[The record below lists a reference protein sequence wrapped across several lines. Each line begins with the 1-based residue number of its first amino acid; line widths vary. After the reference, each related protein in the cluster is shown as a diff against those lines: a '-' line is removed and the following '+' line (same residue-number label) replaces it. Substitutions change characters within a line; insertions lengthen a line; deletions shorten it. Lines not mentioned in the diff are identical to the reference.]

1 MRAVFIPI
9 ALATAIWQPVRP
21 GVWYRAAQMAERGP
35 LSPVQVVAVRID
47 PRLVKFSLEVGSE
60 EDQTRRGWTIDA
72 ITDQDAVAMNAGQ
85 FGAAGSWGW
94 VVRDGIER
102 QPPGSGSTAMA
113 FVVDS
118 AGIPSLI
125 DQSELAERRGHVRL
139 AFQSYP
145 ALLVGNGELPRE
157 LVAGGRGVD
166 LEHRDSR
173 LAVGIRDDGSVVV
186 ALTRFTG
193 LGAGGGTIPWGPTVG
208 EMAAYMRSLGCR
220 RAMLL
225 DGGVSGQLALRK
237 RDGTLRRWANWRTV
251 PLGLVATTLG
261 IDRQSRTLTKQ
272 DRPQSHRGH
281 GEMPSR

>member
-1 MRAVFIPI
+1 M
-9 ALATAIWQPVRP
+9 
-21 GVWYRAAQMAERGP
+21 AASGP
-35 LSPVQVVAVRID
+35 LSPVQVVAVRVD
-47 PRLVKFSLEVGSE
+47 PKLVRFSLEAGSE
-60 EDQTRRGWTIDA
+60 DDQTRRGWTIDG
-72 ITDQDAVAMNAGQ
+72 IGDRGAVAFNAGQ
-85 FGAAGSWGW
+85 FGAGGSWGW

-118 AGIPSLI
+118 AGVPSLI
-125 DQSELAERRGHVRL
+125 EQSELAAKRGRVTL

-157 LVAGGRGVD
+157 LEAPGRGVD

-173 LAVGIRDDGSVVV
+173 LAIGIREDGAVIV

-193 LGAGGGTIPWGPTVG
+193 LGGSAGTLPWGPTVG

-225 DGGVSGQLALRK
+225 DGGVSGQLAMRNK
-237 RDGTLRRWANWRTV
+237 DGTVRRWANWRTV
-251 PLGLVATTLG
+251 PLGLVVTALGDASPRATASTLPVG
-261 IDRQSRTLTKQ
+261 RA
-272 DRPQSHRGH
+272 P
-281 GEMPSR
+281 